1 MSPKTEKLT
10 VISFCV
16 LGVSGVA
23 YGMVAQNDTVFLI
36 GILFV
41 IFGYLSIRKKLK
53 KSVRK
58 PS

>member
-23 YGMVAQNDTVFLI
+23 FGMVSQNDTVFVI
-36 GILFV
+36 GIVFV
-41 IFGYLSIRKKLK
+41 IFGYLFIRKKLK
-53 KSVRK
+53 ESVGK